1 MLSAAKE
8 SNSERETDGFENVQE
23 SIKLR
28 SLAAQESRVGE
39 VGTLHCSIIM
49 MIRSHPHGQRHSV
62 CNFPYLGQFSSS
74 HRSAFLRRVIKLSQI
89 MKRIMIFPSLVFTI
103 LHTSVWCALRVKN
116 WNSFFFG
123 GKQPHGAS
131 EMISLAQL
139 TAAATTADLHGAPLR
154 QSFVI

>member
-23 SIKLR
+23 FFRVIEESIKLR
-28 SLAAQESRVGE
+28 SLAVQESRVGE
-39 VGTLHCSIIM
+39 VGTLHYSIIM

-103 LHTSVWCALRVKN
+103 LHTSV
-116 WNSFFFG
+116 
-123 GKQPHGAS
+123 
-131 EMISLAQL
+131 
-139 TAAATTADLHGAPLR
+139 
-154 QSFVI
+154 